1 MRSAL
6 ILVIFMFSFFTFA
19 NESSSTTSNEIQNS
33 EKKSDQKV
41 DEKQEKKEEEIIE
54 KKMITFD
61 ITKLKDMSM
70 NEVSFIRKSIV
81 EAVFAAKIFEITF
94 GHVDSKI
101 GKNKT
106 WYEISVSHKRE
117 DNGLSHIEFYFK
129 EKPSN
134 QLINYISERNL
145 PKAKVQYR
153 SRVLVYKLMFGKW
166 FDEKSGKLIKPEVIN
181 IKNTVSEK
189 ETENESVNEIN
200 SEQEQLQEE
209 ESVDDF
215 SESGIKKSKKDAKE
229 EEKKE
234 DKKVSA
240 AKKRKVEIQK
250 YDAPNLNLE
259 KAKVEQKV
267 KIEPGLKW
275 MSRFDYAIGYQQ
287 EAATSNIAVTK
298 NEFLETETSVER
310 LVLKFSTSF
319 RVEQWIQHFHTGGV
333 ISRSMSE
340 EEYKI
345 KPRINLFGNFN
356 YDLWSSSLFIG
367 LNVEYDRL
375 GFITAPERGGGLK
388 SITSNILWTGIGIRY
403 IDSFKNHLV
412 AFEGDIKRALIAN
425 ADLVD
430 EAESVPLDGN
440 KLHLQGRVSLY
451 QGWGIG
457 LSYEMISLSS
467 VSSLNLDNTHSIYGL
482 YLTYN

>member
-1 MRSAL
+1 
-6 ILVIFMFSFFTFA
+6 MFSFFTFA

>member
-6 ILVIFMFSFFTFA
+6 ILAIFLFIFSSFA
-19 NESSSTTSNEIQNS
+19 NESNAEVSSQL
-33 EKKSDQKV
+33 QKTDLKV
-41 DEKQEKKEEEIIE
+41 EEKEEEIIE

-94 GHVDSKI
+94 GHIDTKI

-106 WYEISVSHKRE
+106 WYEISVSHKKE
-117 DNGLSHIEFYFK
+117 ENGLSHIEFYFK

-134 QLINYISERNL
+134 QLINYISEKNL
-145 PKAKVQYR
+145 PRAKVQYR

-166 FDEKSGKLIKPEVIN
+166 FDEKSGKLIKPEVVN
-181 IKNTVSEK
+181 IRDNVSEK
-189 ETENESVNEIN
+189 NDEVNSVNEMD
-200 SEQEQLQEE
+200 SQQEQVQEE
-209 ESVDDF
+209 ES
-215 SESGIKKSKKDAKE
+215 SEESFNGSNKKNKKDKKQ

-240 AKKRKVEIQK
+240 IKKRNVEIQK

-259 KAKVEQKV
+259 KAKVEQKI
-267 KIEPGLKW
+267 KIQPGLKW

-287 EAATSNIAVTK
+287 ESASSNIAVTK

-356 YDLWSSSLFIG
+356 YDLWSSSLFVG
-367 LNVEYDRL
+367 LNIEYDRL
-375 GFITAPERGGGLK
+375 GFVTAPERGGGLK
-388 SITSNILWTGIGIRY
+388 SITSNILWTGIGLRY

-425 ADLVD
+425 ADLVS

-451 QGWGIG
+451 EGWGIG

-467 VSSLNLDNTHSIYGL
+467 VSSLNLDNSHSIYGL